1 MDTGSRSGPLDAVP
15 WERAALVWMLM
26 MLAESAHGIARD
38 LFVAP
43 LIGDLRARQIG
54 LFVGS
59 LIVLA
64 IAWACARWMG
74 ANTRRVQIIVGFF
87 WVALTMVF
95 EFSLGRAVGAS
106 WDRIL
111 SDYNPLRGG
120 WMLLGLL
127 VVLCAPMLAAS
138 VRAKR
143 RKELS

>member
-1 MDTGSRSGPLDAVP
+1 VP

-26 MLAESAHGIARD
+26 MVAETVHGIARE
-38 LFVAP
+38 LFIAP
-43 LIGDLRARQIG
+43 VIGDLRARQIG
-54 LFVGS
+54 VLVAS

-64 IAWACARWMG
+64 IAWASALWMG
-74 ANTRRVQIIVGFF
+74 ASTRRVQIIVGIF
-87 WVALTMVF
+87 WVALTIVF
-95 EFSLGRAVGAS
+95 EFSLGRAIGAS

-127 VVLCAPMLAAS
+127 VALTAPMLAAS
-138 VRAKR
+138 LRAKR